1 MASRPKSAINLAT
14 SSTATSEAETEGIH
28 KRFKPLR
35 AIRRMFGDGKKTRKK
50 ADASKCEVSEAL
62 SDEESVRM
70 RHKGR
75 QNDLNR
81 PMSMSVD
88 NIFSEFG
95 DDEKHRSLP
104 KPIPGDGRASYDDD
118 SHQTPQAASNARY
131 GVRSMHIENPSRYI
145 STSAPPATSKGK
157 TPRTPE
163 TKDKHGATKENKQKI
178 KAAKKKKKKGI
189 KGNKSKGDM
198 KLEMADDTPE
208 VPLSN
213 TAAHDRIAARP
224 KNRRART
231 RPSRLAETSIK
242 NEFDIVSSDFP
253 KYDEVKAPEKTEEPS
268 KEVTTNILDIPM
280 VEEEEEKTDVKQEK
294 ELPVAEN
301 NDTTKRDEPVKK
313 SQSFKSPFG
322 AAIIPTMDDV
332 AKVKLRKTSSS
343 ASQDLTNSLEPTSK
357 YKDNSGISP
366 KLSHK
371 IAKDGKSKGDTPGK
385 KDKDSKKFS
394 IVSEKGNE
402 FPKPGKSSKAD
413 AGKKEKDKKAS
424 KSNIKEEASPKSKGD
439 PPKKKISKGKLKEE
453 ESATSEAEKKAPKEK
468 KAWFSKSKEESK
480 SSKKDASSRAAQ
492 SKHKSEPADFS
503 ETSKELLTPVEGL
516 PLNEYSDNLNEQ
528 LLKKVE
534 AVGIKSNNDLY
545 EQKSQS
551 DTRPAPPNDK
561 DKPKKV
567 PLMPPTKKIVSTVS
581 KEEKEKKRSSKIL
594 DLTAQM
600 LVQPQSNIEKTDEE
614 TDVKKDKPDSSVDAS
629 EARENLFGKLRK
641 VNRSSSDKE
650 TDKNKTDKVESE
662 DNSSKENPFLKL
674 QKVNRSK
681 SDSCRHGK
689 ISDATSS
696 SPDAPS
702 TPETD
707 SLEDGFVKLRKVSR
721 SSSDKEEK
729 MKGKSDATSAISMEN
744 PFGKLKKVKQSN
756 PNEEKEENTSPNFS
770 HSADIKETTIPV
782 AEIRECTGLE
792 SSESQKNTL
801 TPPLTNSPKNP
812 KKSVKKQ
819 TGNSKNT
826 SPFPV
831 KLRSTGKIDKLCKTE
846 KSSDIL
852 PNGTKLE
859 TNTNEKNA
867 SNKSTAI
874 ESHNDNNNNSTALK
888 DTITGNSTMS
898 NLFNSNS
905 STKKSSKLECG
916 GVSKTMSKI
925 ADISTSSCDP
935 KEMNVENSKRFDN
948 KYAEKSLSLDA
959 KDQSSQPSWLKLAR
973 KHSKKWESSMT
984 TKQNLDSV
992 PVEIT
997 KSAEPKS
1004 QLSVPATTS
1013 PMQNLER
1020 EVLSFP
1026 VVDHSSKKQQHD
1038 GKDKSINRKN
1048 NNLSISSRSK
1058 SMRERN
1064 KLEKPPKLVKRAI
1077 SDTIPIPKPKQGLQ
1091 ERQWS
1096 SFKDSHDPNYSP
1108 NGDAP
1113 QWVAIAIQ
1121 KHDNFRVEETV

>member
-1 MASRPKSAINLAT
+1 MSFQYSLKREFDGAKHKPSKSARDKNEPYSHKNLGKIQFFRSWKIWKRSESRIT
-14 SSTATSEAETEGIH
+14 QKKNCVKLDEIRTENGLIKGTDFRSLKSKHNDYNFDDENLRTVQTSEKSNVH
-28 KRFKPLR
+28 H
-35 AIRRMFGDGKKTRKK
+35 FGQKGF
-50 ADASKCEVSEAL
+50 SGSEL
-62 SDEESVRM
+62 
-70 RHKGR
+70 
-75 QNDLNR
+75 
-81 PMSMSVD
+81 
-88 NIFSEFG
+88 
-95 DDEKHRSLP
+95 
-104 KPIPGDGRASYDDD
+104 
-118 SHQTPQAASNARY
+118 
-131 GVRSMHIENPSRYI
+131 SRYDE
-145 STSAPPATSKGK
+145 SPSESAVNDMKDQRDSNLE
-157 TPRTPE
+157 TPE

-997 KSAEPKS
+997 KVSSAEPKS